1 MTKLVFTV
9 EAETPQELMVY
20 VKANELYLTVQHIA
34 ETIRGET
41 KYGQMTQESLTN
53 LIQKIRMDII
63 DALAGMD

>member
-20 VKANELYLTVQHIA
+20 VKADELYLTVQHIA
-34 ETIRGET
+34 ETIRSET

-53 LIQKIRMDII
+53 LVQRIRTDVI
-63 DALAGMD
+63 DVLAGMD